1 MNEQFI
7 RYEELLDKN
16 TALGN
21 SFYRAICSKKVCF
34 FLGAGVGQNIKL
46 PRWNDLAHKIIEF
59 FCNKKKVFEQSNQS
73 YYEKLKSIIDKE
85 NNPLKAISVCID
97 KMEELNDSNL
107 ITDFNNELKNTIY
120 NEKSLKEVQ
129 NHPVYQDLAELANS
143 KKALFVQTNYDDYL
157 QFKQDQLADKKN
169 ILEAYVPYSEEAPRV
184 LDNKI
189 VYIHG
194 ILNRNIP
201 DYRKIILSQR
211 DYNQVY
217 QPLKDEEAN
226 KKHARHKEF
235 LKKIFDDYFVIFLGY
250 SLGDIEVVQ
259 QIAAADK
266 VIPAKE
272 NILIVDNYK
281 AKEFDNTIDARAL
294 WIASEEKVT
303 TCYYDTEQ
311 NGFAEFKTVVVKL
324 KTHIENNYKEDNPSK
339 VEEYDD
345 WEDYNEA

>member
-1 MNEQFI
+1 MDKQFI
-7 RYEELLDKN
+7 SYKTLLDRE
-16 TALGN
+16 TTLGN

-34 FLGAGVGQNIKL
+34 FLGAGIGQNIKL
-46 PRWNDLAHKIIEF
+46 PRWNDLAHKIVNF
-59 FCNKKKVFEQSNQS
+59 FCCEKKVFGSSNQS
-73 YYEKLKSIIDKE
+73 YYEKLKSIINKE

-97 KMEELNDSNL
+97 AMEKCNDSDL
-107 ITDFNNELKNTIY
+107 IDSFNNELKMTIY
-120 NEKSLKEVQ
+120 NENSLKEVQ
-129 NHPVYQDLAELANS
+129 NHPVYQNLAELANS

-157 QFKQDQLADKKN
+157 QFKQDQLSGKKN
-169 ILEAYVPYSEEAPRV
+169 ILESYVPYAEDAPLV

-194 ILNRNIP
+194 ILKRNMS

-226 KKHARHKEF
+226 KKHSRHKEF
-235 LKKIFDDYFVIFLGY
+235 LKKIFDGYFVIFLGY

-294 WIASEEKVT
+294 WIASEEKVS

-311 NGFAEFKTVVVKL
+311 NGFAEFKTIVADL
-324 KTHIENNYKEDNPSK
+324 KNYIEANFRENISPDAN
-339 VEEYDD
+339 EYEG
-345 WEDYNEA
+345 WGDYEKP